1 MPNVRIEKPIDIRT
15 GAIVSI
21 DEAHSKQHYGKHYNA
36 TFYAIGSPSTAV
48 SVLLTAPPSIAS
60 AGNIMHTVF
69 TVEADKGVYWVVGEA
84 PNVGATTSS
93 AIVVYNN
100 DRNSIATSG
109 TVFVGNPSSYISS
122 GTILTSHVTGANG
135 APSIDANA
143 RNEFLLKSNTNYLVY
158 VTPSATTTQ
167 TIINCTFYL
176 EQ

>member
-1 MPNVRIEKPIDIRT
+1 MNVRIEKPIDIRT

-60 AGNIMHTVF
+60 AGNIVHAIF
-69 TVEADKGVYWVVGEA
+69 TVEADKGIYWTLGEA
-84 PNVGATTSS
+84 PNVGATTST
-93 AIVVYNN
+93 AIIVYNN
-100 DRNSIATSG
+100 DRNSASTSG
-109 TVFVGNPSSYISS
+109 TVFVGNPSTYVSS
-122 GTILTSHVTGANG
+122 GSILTSHVTGANG

-143 RNEFLLKSNTNYLVY
+143 RNEWILKSNSTYIVY
-158 VTPSATTTQ
+158 ALPTATTTQ

>member
-1 MPNVRIEKPIDIRT
+1 MNTYITKPIDART

-21 DEAHSKQHYGKHYNA
+21 DEAHSKQHYGKHFNA
-36 TFYAIGSPSTAV
+36 TFYSLGGPSTAV
-48 SVLLTAPPSIAS
+48 SVLITALPTIAS
-60 AGNIMHTVF
+60 GGNIMHAVF
-69 TVEADKGVYWVVGEA
+69 TVEADKSVYWTVGEA

-109 TVFVGNPSSYISS
+109 TTFVGNPSSYISS
-122 GTILTSHVTGANG
+122 GTILTSHVTGVNG

-158 VTPSATTTQ
+158 VVPSATTTQ